1 MARRKKKNKNTA
13 SDRTP
18 TVIRQDKVTMS
29 VSDSAAIFFSAFL
42 VTLMIFLISYAIYVR
57 FK

>member
-1 MARRKKKNKNTA
+1 MARRKKKNTA

-18 TVIRQDKVTMS
+18 TVIRQEQVPMS